1 MPCQRCSSAHAT
13 DAQMQQCAHTHVLAV
28 VMSVLYS
35 ADFDLGISAGG
46 HCLALCDLERQ
57 AGNGGTNP
65 VKWR

>member
-1 MPCQRCSSAHAT
+1 MPCQRSSGAHAT

-35 ADFDLGISAGG
+35 ADFDLGIFAGG
-46 HCLALCDLERQ
+46 HCLAFCNQERQ
-57 AGNGGTNP
+57 AGNGGAAV